1 MNKEIIIKLTK
12 YIKKYIPFLILS
24 LIFALVQVAAGL
36 YLPVLIGHGIDIVI
50 GKGEVDFAA
59 LSHLI
64 KIGGIIIGVSF
75 AAQYLMGLCN
85 NHMTYGVVRDLRMQ
99 AFEKIE
105 ILPLSYLDAHKKGDI
120 VSRLVADVDQLS
132 DGLLLGF
139 TQLFTGII
147 TIVGTLGFLVYLN
160 PILALLVMCL
170 TPISFLVAKFI
181 ATHTYSM
188 FKRQSEIKGA
198 QTAIIDEVLT
208 NEKVVKAYSREKE
221 TLEKFD
227 TINEELKSCSQ
238 KAVFYSSLTN
248 PCTRFVNSLVYM
260 TIAITGA
267 VFVIKGRLS
276 VGLLTS
282 CLSYASQ
289 YTKPFNEISEVIT
302 ELQNA
307 LTCAGR
313 VIEIIEEEPQIPDS
327 QEAVQ
332 LDDIQGNINF
342 ENIEFSYTK
351 EKPLISGLSLNIK
364 SGQRVAIVGPTGCGK
379 TTLINLL
386 MRFYETDNGSI
397 KIDDKDIRSI
407 TRNSLRNGFG
417 MVLQDTYLKSG
428 SVLENLTLGKKN
440 ATKEEVIAAAKRAHA
455 DSFIRRLP
463 KGYDTYL
470 KEDGQGLSA
479 GEKQLL
485 CIARLMLVQPPM
497 LILDEATSSID
508 VRTEK
513 KIQSAFEELM
523 KGKTS
528 FIVAHR
534 LSTIK
539 NADLILCMRD
549 GNVVEMGN
557 HEQLLEK
564 GGFYAALYNSQWA

>member
-221 TLEKFD
+221 ILEKFD

-267 VFVIKGRLS
+267 VFVIKGRLT

-342 ENIEFSYTK
+342 DNIEFSYTK